1 MVSKNVLLIYICTT
15 FEILSPLVKVE
26 LYQPCSWLKSSSI
39 SKTSLSIWVIL
50 LFIHL
55 CWDRQCWQ
63 IFGLSLVSLQIIQI
77 RPPVLPPIIIR
88 YLIWRLGNCRY
99 ILELENISKEQF
111 HRKEKNKKPK
121 QNTASSKNSLDVKKE
136 WPRWFV
142 FILSHNQFTWM
153 ISPYFYVFCFDP
165 LSQSIG
171 SIASLSSWHSFFFNQ
186 KNNQM
191 RTNLH
196 DDNAV

>member
-1 MVSKNVLLIYICTT
+1 MVSKNIYLIYICTT

-39 SKTSLSIWVIL
+39 SKTSLSSWVIL
-50 LFIHL
+50 LFIDL

-77 RPPVLPPIIIR
+77 RPPALPPIIIR

-153 ISPYFYVFCFDP
+153 ISPYFYVF
-165 LSQSIG
+165 LLWS
-171 SIASLSSWHSFFFNQ
+171 SLTINWVNCISFFVAFVLLQ
-186 KNNQM
+186 PKE
-191 RTNLH
+191 
-196 DDNAV
+196 